1 MVCATACHIPQ
12 ATLLCKFDGSVAQP
26 AFPTPLVEFCSSP
39 RKRALAVC
47 STAVSAARSGGA
59 SPSRH
64 SPAANWNNM
73 SVGHCKPLETDVSRA
88 TVEDLPHLDAD
99 VGPEERRRAWSAAV
113 SEPAQTEDK
122 SEQGA
127 SMEGASCLGTSGALR
142 SSQSDWEAIPA
153 AFSLVPQ
160 EEDTMQ
166 GDASAC
172 VLRRPSERR
181 VQFCPGEPLDFEEEG
196 EELDLPGRSLPRT
209 PHPLTPR
216 APWRPCAGPAVLQ
229 PPGTPPAVA
238 PSTAQRLWRV
248 QCCPDVVRDPCGRAV
263 AWPAETQVAWACST

>member
-1 MVCATACHIPQ
+1 MY
-12 ATLLCKFDGSVAQP
+12 
-26 AFPTPLVEFCSSP
+26 
-39 RKRALAVC
+39 
-47 STAVSAARSGGA
+47 
-59 SPSRH
+59 
-64 SPAANWNNM
+64 
-73 SVGHCKPLETDVSRA
+73 VGHCTLLDKDASQGTLEH
-88 TVEDLPHLDAD
+88 LPHLDADSDIAVADKATVDFSDD

-113 SEPAQTEDK
+113 PEPAQDK
-122 SEQGA
+122 SEQRHG
-127 SMEGASCLGTSGALR
+127 MEGASVLGTSGALR
-142 SSQSDWEAIPA
+142 CSQADWEAIPA

-166 GDASAC
+166 GDASVC
-172 VLRRPSERR
+172 VSRRSSERR

-238 PSTAQRLWRV
+238 PSTARRLWRV

-263 AWPAETQVAWACST
+263 AWPAEAQVAWACST